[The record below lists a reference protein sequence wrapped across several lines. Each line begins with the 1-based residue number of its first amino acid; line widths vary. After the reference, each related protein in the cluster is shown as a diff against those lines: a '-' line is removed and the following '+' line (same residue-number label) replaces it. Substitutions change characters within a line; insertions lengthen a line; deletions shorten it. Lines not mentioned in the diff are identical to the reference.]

1 MRSNIKPPRTE
12 LRVMKTLAPD
22 GKGARNLA
30 AEYGGRL
37 VCVRHRLD
45 KSGTRRVTTVELI
58 VSEKLI
64 RRRPGPT
71 VDIVLRPHERELRAK
86 LKAVGGRWHKV
97 EAVWTVRRSIA
108 VALGLKERI
117 VPRCP

>member
-1 MRSNIKPPRTE
+1 MGPKYKPPVDE
-12 LRVMKTLAPD
+12 LRVMKTLAPH
-22 GKGARNLA
+22 GKGAKGLTS
-30 AEYGGRL
+30 EYGCRL

-45 KSGTRRVTTVELI
+45 SSGTKRLTTVELI

-64 RRRPGPT
+64 QRRPGPT
-71 VDIVLRPHERELRAK
+71 VDISLRPHERELQAK
-86 LKAVGGRWHKV
+86 LKAVGARWHK
-97 EAVWTVRRSIA
+97 ADGVWSIRRSTA